1 MIAGYPIAGTAIAAI
16 EQAASGSNVNQ
27 TGVKGSVVFT
37 GKAGQGSITAIGVKG
52 SILYT
57 GKSGNGAIGIAQT
70 GVKGSI
76 VYAGKAGQG
85 SITAQGAKG
94 AILIT
99 GQDGNGVIGYTQ
111 SGVAG
116 SILFTGK
123 GGQGSIVALGAKGV
137 VTLTGKDGNGVVGYS
152 QTGIA
157 GGLVFTGKTGNGVA
171 DNQDVEYGSG
181 PFTYPHE
188 LRKRK
193 QEAEKDLEE
202 QVKRTIRRIAKGV
215 AVGKR
220 DLTELEKI
228 KDFASLDALRR
239 SVEFYAAIEKS
250 LAMRKAQ
257 DNFAAQESVRL
268 FILDMERKAQRLE
281 EDDIAF
287 LMMQIVA
294 DID

>member
-1 MIAGYPIAGTAIAAI
+1 M
-16 EQAASGSNVNQ
+16 
-27 TGVKGSVVFT
+27 
-37 GKAGQGSITAIGVKG
+37 
-52 SILYT
+52 
-57 GKSGNGAIGIAQT
+57 
-70 GVKGSI
+70 
-76 VYAGKAGQG
+76 
-85 SITAQGAKG
+85 
-94 AILIT
+94 
-99 GQDGNGVIGYTQ
+99 
-111 SGVAG
+111 
-116 SILFTGK
+116 LFTGND
-123 GGQGSIVALGAKGV
+123 GQGSIVALGAKGV
-137 VTLTGKDGNGVVGYS
+137 VTLTGKDGSGAIGVF
-152 QTGIA
+152 QTGVA
-157 GGLVFTGKTGNGVA
+157 GGLIFTGKTGNGVA

-181 PFTYPHE
+181 PFTYPHA

-215 AVGKR
+215 AIGKR
-220 DLTELEKI
+220 DTEELDKI

-287 LMMQIVA
+287 LMMQIIA